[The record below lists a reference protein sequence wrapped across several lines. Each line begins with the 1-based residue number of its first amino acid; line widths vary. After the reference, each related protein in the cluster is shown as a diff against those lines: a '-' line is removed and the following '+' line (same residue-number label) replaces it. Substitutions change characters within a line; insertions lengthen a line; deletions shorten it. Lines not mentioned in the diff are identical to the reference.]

1 MSKYIK
7 DFTIKPPIERPFLH
21 PSDLVGKIADGQEC
35 CVINSD
41 GDELCAIHN
50 GGYFTRVANSARV
63 LNITEATPIAPE
75 SQWPTGRVWS
85 TSDWEEMAIYPPRP
99 FQPAV
104 LIVELSDGRT
114 FEIPSPYTDETPG
127 GEKEQKEY
135 QDDLADY
142 EARLGKAW
150 FYGTLPKKAS
160 DKPVKVTTR
169 WAWQE
174 KPETK

>member
-63 LNITEATPIAPE
+63 LNVTEATPIAPE
-75 SQWPTGRVWS
+75 NQWPAAAVWS
-85 TSDWEEMAIYPPRP
+85 TSDWEDLGIYPPRP
-99 FQPAV
+99 VQQAI
-104 LIVELSDGRT
+104 LIVTMPDGT
-114 FEIPSPYTDETPG
+114 EFEVSAPFTDETPKA
-127 GEKEQKEY
+127 ESAQINYHVRLETFERHIRNAY
-135 QDDLADY
+135 QY
-142 EARLGKAW
+142 SH
-150 FYGTLPKKAS
+150 YPKVI
-160 DKPVKVTTR
+160 PTIQTR
-169 WAWQE
+169 WAWQD
-174 KPETK
+174 KPAVQ